1 MIGMIG
7 FMGREISEGQL
18 AMEMQTSLV
27 NSFCTENGSQFNFAP
42 HPQSAKPRSVTCI
55 FPNPPDVARPYDFQ
69 SAGWFLGVTDITES
83 HPGKPYIASRAVI
96 GLSDTHCADALEE
109 GISPVSNENQYRQHA
124 RECFELAKEMN
135 DPGNKALLVAMAQS
149 WSNLADQAA
158 KNAGNRVIHET
169 ATRPQKSFD

>member
-1 MIGMIG
+1 M
-7 FMGREISEGQL
+7 
-18 AMEMQTSLV
+18 
-27 NSFCTENGSQFNFAP
+27 
-42 HPQSAKPRSVTCI
+42 VTCI
-55 FPNPPDVARPYDFQ
+55 FPNPPDVAQPYDFQ
-69 SAGWFLGVTDITES
+69 SAGWFLGVTDITELA
-83 HPGKPYIASRAVI
+83 PGKPYIVIASGNR
-96 GLSDTHCADALEE
+96 TFRYHCADALEE

-158 KNAGNRVIHET
+158 KNAETDVIYET